1 MKHRLLTVGAAAALA
16 ALALSGCAAE
26 TAPSGTGGSG
36 EPATGGTLT
45 VLEFTPAICL
55 YGPGTGYTPNGVL
68 FAQLTDKLTYQNP
81 ETLEIEP
88 WLAESWE
95 VNEDATEYTFV
106 IRDGVTFSDGTPL
119 DAAAVAAN
127 FDTYGTTNTELKLP
141 VAEFVN
147 NYAGSEV
154 IDDSTVRLSFSAP
167 SPGFLQA
174 TSVIG
179 AGIVSPEIL
188 ELPYEEQCQIDTV
201 IGSGPFVVDS
211 VVPEQEVKL
220 VAREDYDWAPP
231 SFEHQGRAYLDG
243 IDIIVT
249 PEASVRVGALTSGQ
263 ADLIRKIDPFD
274 EGTVT
279 DAGFDFYAPTTN
291 GVVNTLN
298 LRMTNSILRDL
309 RVREALRYGTDIE
322 EIQSTLLTDGYP
334 IATSIVASN
343 ALGYADQS
351 DLLVYD
357 QDRAIE
363 LLDEAG
369 WEPGPDGIREK
380 DGQRLELSVFVE
392 TTLTQGAQQL
402 ELIAQQW
409 AEIGVA
415 LNIRPA
421 DAGTKAVDNLDP
433 EKTALQHTWVGRAD
447 QDVLKAHLGSGN
459 RNVLLSDDA
468 VLDEMLAKIAS
479 EPDPELR
486 NQYSAEAQ
494 RYAIEQAYVIPIV
507 EEPLTYAAGPYVQG
521 VEFEAV
527 GRPMFYNTWLDQ

>member
-1 MKHRLLTVGAAAALA
+1 MKRRLFTAVATATLAAVALA
-16 ALALSGCAAE
+16 GCAAGA
-26 TAPSGTGGSG
+26 APTDGGGSG
-36 EPATGGTLT
+36 EPKSGGTLT

-68 FAQLTDKLTYQNP
+68 FAQLTDKLTYQDP
-81 ETLEIEP
+81 DSLEIEP

-95 VNEDATEYTFV
+95 INEDATEFTFV
-106 IRDGVTFSDGTPL
+106 IRDGVTFSDGSPL

-141 VAEFVN
+141 VAEFIN

-154 IDDSTVRLSFSAP
+154 VDEHTVTFSFSQP

-179 AGIVSPEIL
+179 AGIVSPEVL
-188 ELPYEEQCQIDTV
+188 AKPYEEQCRIDSV
-201 IGSGPFVVDS
+201 IGSGPFVVES
-211 VVPEQEVKL
+211 VVPEQEVKM

-231 SFEHQGRAYLDG
+231 SSEHQGRAYLDG
-243 IDIIVT
+243 LDIIVT

-274 EGTVT
+274 EQAIS

-298 LRMTNSILRDL
+298 LRMTNSILSDI
-309 RVREALRYGTDIE
+309 RVREALRYATNVE

-334 IATSIVASN
+334 IATSVVASN
-343 ALGYADQS
+343 ALGYEDQS
-351 DLLVYD
+351 DLLVFD
-357 QDRAIE
+357 PDRAAE
-363 LLDEAG
+363 LLDDAG
-369 WEPGPDGIREK
+369 WVVGPDGVREK
-380 DGQRLELSVFVE
+380 DGKSLELGVFVE

-409 AEIGVA
+409 AELGVV

-447 QDVLKAHLGSGN
+447 QDVIKAHLGSGN

-468 VLDEMLAKIAS
+468 VLDEMLAKVAS

-507 EEPLTYAAGPYVQG
+507 EEPLTYAAGPYVEGIQ
-521 VEFEAV
+521 FEAV
-527 GRPMFYNTWLDQ
+527 GRPLFYAAWLDK